1 MGIAKGA
8 DTVTPLVTAKTTE
21 TTVCPVKAVVEGFS
35 IGACLL
41 ELDMVLDFFGNGGRI
56 FT

>member
-8 DTVTPLVTAKTTE
+8 DTVAPLVTAKTTE

-56 FT
+56 FA